1 MNDEIEKLKTEIEN
15 LREQIKEI
23 NRTLKYI
30 TISVKNVL
38 KRRGFNFFSSCPTGE
53 LMIPQILDPKI
64 LEKFYKYF
72 KKYSFRLFLRDI
84 IKNKEKIKLEE
95 LVHFC
100 SLRTV
105 KKYLNFLNK
114 AEIIEKLEGNIFQL
128 KNRNINT
135 FGVTLEWFITQIF
148 EREFNSPADWRVKI
162 LNLKSGGD
170 FDVIAVVE
178 QMMVFVEVKSSPP
191 KHIHQ
196 NVVSEFFLRI
206 DDLNPDISI
215 FFVDTHLRLKDKI
228 NVMFGYELNSK
239 NCKYEIKNFFSK
251 IYCVNNNIFIV
262 NSKPDIITNFR
273 ECLKYYFKNR
283 TFTNY

>member
-1 MNDEIEKLKTEIEN
+1 MNDEIEKLKIEIED
-15 LREQIKEI
+15 LRGQIEEI
-23 NRTLKYI
+23 KRRLKYI
-30 TISVKNVL
+30 AISVKNVL
-38 KRRGFNFFSSCPTGE
+38 KRRGFNFFSSCPTVE

-148 EREFNSPADWRVKI
+148 EREFNSVADWRVKI

-170 FDVIAVVE
+170 FDVIAIVE

-206 DDLNPDISI
+206 NDINPDISI

-239 NCKYEIKNFFSK
+239 NCKYEIINFFSK

-283 TFTNY
+283 TFVNY